1 VARSAHRF
9 FVENL
14 DGDQIAVTGVEA
26 HHAAGVLRLK
36 AGEIVDLFDG
46 QGGIVNGAIVSI
58 SNKQMVVRCVQRRTE
73 ARPQPIIH
81 LGFAVPKGKR
91 LDWLLEKVTE
101 LGAASIQP
109 LIFERSVAGG
119 NELSEGAKRRWMAH
133 LIAAAKQSELN
144 FLPQLWPPLPL
155 ERFLAGCSNFL
166 CIAGDAGPG
175 AISMAEAIRR
185 RAAGQ
190 KVVLLVGPEGGF
202 TDSERNA
209 ILSAGF
215 LHVRIGS
222 TVLRIETAAIALL
235 VATVA
240 MCQEM

>member
-1 VARSAHRF
+1 MARNAHRF

-14 DGDQIAVTGVEA
+14 DGEQITIAGAEA
-26 HHAAGVLRLK
+26 HHAAGALRLK
-36 AGEIVDLFDG
+36 PGEIVELFDG

-58 SNKQMVVRCVQRRTE
+58 SNKQMAVRCVQRRTE
-73 ARPQPIIH
+73 VRPQPIIH
-81 LGFAVPKGKR
+81 LSFAVPKGKR
-91 LDWLLEKVTE
+91 LDWLLEKATE

-109 LIFERSVAGG
+109 VIFERSVAGK
-119 NELSEGAKRRWMAH
+119 NDLSEGAKKRWMSH

-144 FLPQLWPPLPL
+144 FLPQLRPPLPL
-155 ERFLAGCSNFL
+155 ERFLAGWPNFL

-185 RAAGQ
+185 RTAGQ
-190 KVVLLVGPEGGF
+190 EIVLLVGPEGGF
-202 TDSERNA
+202 TDSERTA

-215 LHVRIGS
+215 LPVRIGS

-235 VATVA
+235 ATTVA